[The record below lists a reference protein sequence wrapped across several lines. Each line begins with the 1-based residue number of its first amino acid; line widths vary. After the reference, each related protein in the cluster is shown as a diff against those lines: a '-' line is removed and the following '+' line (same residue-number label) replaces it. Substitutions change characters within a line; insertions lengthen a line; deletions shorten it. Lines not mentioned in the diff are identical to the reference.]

1 MDRGAWEATVHGV
14 AKSQTQT
21 QVSDSTI
28 TTTPKDI
35 MHKINP
41 RGYDRVSGGNSLTQK
56 QSSVSAAWVYILKK
70 FQG

>member
-1 MDRGAWEATVHGV
+1 
-14 AKSQTQT
+14 
-21 QVSDSTI
+21 
-28 TTTPKDI
+28 

-70 FQG
+70 FQGWLREKKSQSIKDG